1 MLKVFLGFLVSVV
14 VLLSSAY
21 VGPPTYA
28 TSASIV
34 ISHIQAGGIGTA
46 TQEFIAIYN
55 NSSEEVDITG
65 WCLTNKSNLV
75 IVCFV
80 APVAGQA
87 MYLPAHAYANAM
99 SSALAI
105 SQPIG
110 TVTMT
115 YVPVNQSS
123 GSITGGSDTV
133 SLLDHTGA
141 VVDRQSWTTSLA
153 GGMQFERRGAGMPVL
168 YQDTDLA
175 TDWAVTTIGVIPH
188 DQTTLDTTIVDVC
201 PNIDGIQPVMP
212 SGKELS
218 PTGECVAR
226 SFMQLTISEVLPN
239 ATGSD
244 GGNEFIELFN
254 PNDVSI
260 SLADYKLYV
269 GLNDEDE
276 YNFPAGS
283 AIPAGG
289 HLSFSNSDIPFTL
302 LNSSSRVVIALQDG
316 TVVYEAPA
324 YTDPKDGQSWA
335 DINDEWLYTN
345 NPTPGLANIVS
356 SDKPVIEDLTITTLQ
371 PCADN
376 QYRSLETNR
385 CRLLASPV
393 GTVTPCKDGQYR
405 SEETN
410 RCRNIASEVKK
421 IVPCSADEERS
432 PDTNRCRK
440 IVAATTPASCKEGQ
454 ERNPDT
460 NRCRTI
466 TKMPSADYGVLGAET
481 KNGGNWYALAA
492 VGGVLVLALGYGVWE
507 WHDEIGRFFRKAY
520 RNVTRFVRVRK

>member
-21 VGPPTYA
+21 VGSPTYA
-28 TSASIV
+28 TSAGLV
-34 ISHIQAGGIGTA
+34 ISHIQAGGVGVA

-80 APVAGQA
+80 APVGGQA
-87 MYLPAHAYANAM
+87 IYLPAHSYANAA

-115 YVPVNQSS
+115 YVPISQSS

-133 SLLDHTGA
+133 SLLDHAGA

-153 GGMQFERRGAGMPVL
+153 GGMQFERHGTGSPVI
-168 YQDTDLA
+168 YQDSDLA
-175 TDWAVTTIGVIPH
+175 TDWAITIAGAIPH

-212 SGKELS
+212 SGKELG
-218 PTGECVAR
+218 PAGECVAR

-239 ATGSD
+239 AVGSD
-244 GGNEFIELFN
+244 EGNEFIELFN
-254 PNDVSI
+254 PNDVSVD
-260 SLADYKLYV
+260 LTDYKLYV
-269 GLNDEDE
+269 GFNDEGE
-276 YNFPAGS
+276 YNFPTGSVIAAGE
-283 AIPAGG
+283 
-289 HLSFSNSDIPFTL
+289 HLSFSNSDMPFTL
-302 LNSSSRVVIALQDG
+302 LNSSSRITIALQDG

-335 DINDEWLYTN
+335 DINDEWVYTN
-345 NPTPGLANIVS
+345 NPTPNLVNIVS
-356 SDKPVIEDLTITTLQ
+356 SDKPVIEGSVTTALQ

-385 CRLLASPV
+385 CRLLTSLV
-393 GTVTPCKDGQYR
+393 GAVTPCKDGQYR

-410 RCRNIASEVKK
+410 RCRNIASEVKT
-421 IVPCSADEERS
+421 IVPCDADEERN
-432 PDTNRCRK
+432 PETNRCRK
-440 IVAATTPASCKEGQ
+440 IVTTTPASCKEGQ

-481 KNGGNWYALAA
+481 KSGGNWYALAA

-507 WHDEIGRFFRKAY
+507 WHDEIGKFFKKTH